1 MRRLRVV
8 LALVVVALV
17 AACGSGGGGGSPSA
31 TGPAPSASGSAPS
44 SPSATGTP
52 TTVLVYLVRGEKV
65 GVGGV
70 TVTPVGAAVAR
81 AAAEALLAG
90 PDAAATSGGLT
101 TTIPDGTRL
110 LDLAVHGS
118 VATVDLSG
126 TFTTGGGSLS
136 MQLRIAQ
143 VVYTLTQFSGIS
155 TVAFRIDGTPVTA
168 IGGEGIV
175 VDPPVGRADFEGVT
189 PQVLVESVWPGLT
202 TSSPVAFKGT
212 ANTFEA
218 VVQWRVE
225 RPDGTLVTQGS
236 IMATSGTGTRGTFDE
251 HLDLGSFTGSAV
263 LVTGGERG
271 DVASILVDGVRIPFV
286 VG

>member
-1 MRRLRVV
+1 MRRIRVA
-8 LALVVVALV
+8 LAVVVVALV

-31 TGPAPSASGSAPS
+31 TGSAPSASGSAS
-44 SPSATGTP
+44 TSASATGAP
-52 TTVLVYLVRGEKV
+52 MTVLAYLVRGEKI
-65 GVGGV
+65 GVDGV
-70 TVTPVGAAVAR
+70 TVTPVDGAVAR
-81 AAAEALLAG
+81 AAIEALLAG
-90 PDAAATSGGLT
+90 PDAAATAGGLT
-101 TTIPDGTRL
+101 TAIPTGTRL
-110 LDLAVHGS
+110 LDLALHGS

-136 MQLRIAQ
+136 MQLRVAQ
-143 VVYTLTQFSGIS
+143 VVYTLTQFPTIS
-155 TVAFRIDGTPVTA
+155 TVAFRINGTPVTA

-202 TSSPVAFKGT
+202 ASSPVAFKGT
-212 ANTFEA
+212 ANTYEA

-225 RPDGTLVTQGS
+225 RPDGTVVKQGA
-236 IMATSGTGTRGTFDE
+236 IMATSGTGTRGTFDDR
-251 HLDLGSFTGSAV
+251 LDLGSFTGPAV

-271 DVASILVDGVRIPFV
+271 DVGGISVDVVRIPFV

>member
-1 MRRLRVV
+1 MA
-8 LALVVVALV
+8 LAIFVVALV
-17 AACGSGGGGGSPSA
+17 AACGSSGGGGSPSA
-31 TGPAPSASGSAPS
+31 TGSAPSASGSSSSS
-44 SPSATGTP
+44 SPSATATGTP
-52 TTVLVYLVRGEKV
+52 TTVLVYLVRGEKI
-65 GVGGV
+65 GVDGV
-70 TVTPVGAAVAR
+70 TVTPVGGAVAR
-81 AAAEALLAG
+81 AAVEALLAG
-90 PDAAATSGGLT
+90 PDAAATAGGLT
-101 TTIPDGTRL
+101 TTIPTGTRL
-110 LDLAVHGS
+110 LDLAPRGS
-118 VATVDLSG
+118 LATVDLSG

-136 MQLRIAQ
+136 MQLRVAQ
-143 VVYTLTQFSGIS
+143 VVYTLTQFPTIS

-202 TSSPVAFKGT
+202 ASSPVPFKGT
-212 ANTFEA
+212 ANTYEA

-225 RPDGTLVTQGS
+225 RPDGTVVKQGS

-251 HLDLGSFTGSAV
+251 HLDLGGFTGSAV

-271 DVASILVDGVRIPFV
+271 DVGGILVDVVRIPFV

>member
-1 MRRLRVV
+1 
-8 LALVVVALV
+8 VVVALV

-31 TGPAPSASGSAPS
+31 TGSAPSASGSAS
-44 SPSATGTP
+44 TSASATGAP
-52 TTVLVYLVRGEKV
+52 TTVLAYLVRGEKI
-65 GVGGV
+65 GVDGV
-70 TVTPVGAAVAR
+70 TVTPVDGAVAR
-81 AAAEALLAG
+81 AAIEALLAG
-90 PDAAATSGGLT
+90 PDAAATAGGLT
-101 TTIPDGTRL
+101 TAIPTGTRL
-110 LDLAVHGS
+110 LDLALHGS

-136 MQLRIAQ
+136 MQLRVAQ
-143 VVYTLTQFSGIS
+143 VVYTLTQFPTIS
-155 TVAFRIDGTPVTA
+155 TVAFRINGTPVTA

-202 TSSPVAFKGT
+202 ASSPVAFKGT
-212 ANTFEA
+212 ANTYEA

-225 RPDGTLVTQGS
+225 RPDGTVVKQGA

-251 HLDLGSFTGSAV
+251 RLDLGSFTGPAV

-271 DVASILVDGVRIPFV
+271 DVGGISVDVVRIPFV

>member
-1 MRRLRVV
+1 MRRLLVV
-8 LALVVVALV
+8 LAVGVVALL

-31 TGPAPSASGSAPS
+31 SGSAPSASGSAS
-44 SPSATGTP
+44 KSPSASGPP

-70 TVTPVGAAVAR
+70 TVTPVGGAVAR
-81 AAAEALLAG
+81 AAVEALLAG
-90 PDAAATSGGLT
+90 PDAAATAGGLT
-101 TTIPDGTRL
+101 TAIPTGTRL
-110 LDLAVHGS
+110 LDLAVRGA

-136 MQLRIAQ
+136 MQLRVAQ
-143 VVYTLTQFSGIS
+143 VVYTLTQFSPIS
-155 TVAFRIDGTPVTA
+155 TVAFRVDGTPVTA

-189 PQVLVESVWPGLT
+189 PQVLVETVWPELT

-225 RPDGTLVTQGS
+225 RPDGTVVKQGA

-251 HLDLGSFTGSAV
+251 HLDLGGFTGSAV

-271 DVASILVDGVRIPFV
+271 DVASVLVDEVRVPFV
-286 VG
+286 VS

>member
-1 MRRLRVV
+1 MV
-8 LALVVVALV
+8 LAVLLVALL
-17 AACGSGGGGGSPSA
+17 ASCGSSGGSGSPSA
-31 TGPAPSASGSAPS
+31 TGSAPTASGSPSAS
-44 SPSATGTP
+44 PSAGTP
-52 TTVLVYLVRGEKV
+52 TGVLVYLVRGEKL
-65 GVGGV
+65 GAGGV
-70 TVTPVGAAVAR
+70 TVTPVDAAVAR
-81 AAAEALLAG
+81 AAVEALLAG

-101 TTIPDGTRL
+101 TTIPTGTRL

-126 TFTTGGGSLS
+126 AFTTGGGSLS
-136 MQLRIAQ
+136 MQLRVAQ

-155 TVAFRIDGTPVTA
+155 TVAFRIDGVPVTA

-225 RPDGTLVTQGS
+225 RPDGTVVTQGS
-236 IMATSGTGTRGTFDE
+236 IMATSGTGTRGTFE
-251 HLDLGSFTGSAV
+251 EQLDLGSFTGSAI